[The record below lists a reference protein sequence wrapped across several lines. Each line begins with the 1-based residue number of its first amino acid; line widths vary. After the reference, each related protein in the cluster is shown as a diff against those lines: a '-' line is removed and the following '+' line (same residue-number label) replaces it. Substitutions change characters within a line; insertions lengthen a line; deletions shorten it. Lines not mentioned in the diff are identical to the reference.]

1 MMRLKFY
8 IFLKFLKDNIY
19 YLLFFVYLTIFTI
32 WIYILNYKYNETY
45 DTYIEKKEESIKE
58 LDNLLTKNI
67 EKKEENN
74 SIKEENL
81 VNIDNISQKELKDY
95 QNFTQDLLNQIQK
108 KEKELYDGSKINF
121 IYNPQIIETKLYN
134 NSWINAINQLI
145 NSNLFKD
152 KKLNFDL
159 ILNFQKDAIR
169 WKYKNKTIS
178 LYSLVD
184 IKDNELASVFVH
196 ELWHYIDI
204 NFLQKQVL
212 TDLSDKFYDISWQN
226 TYEIKAWLLK
236 TDFVSWYALTN
247 KYEDF
252 AESFLYYVLFNSD
265 FREKSLKSDLIKQKY
280 DFFSNYIFKQ
290 DEFKKTNFRIEFDLK
305 DYYWDITKINFS
317 LNNFLHYLKK

>member
-1 MMRLKFY
+1 MMRLKWYLFL
-8 IFLKFLKDNIY
+8 IFLKNNIY

-32 WIYILNYKYNETY
+32 WIYILNYKYNEPY
-45 DTYIEKKEESIKE
+45 NIYIEKKEENIKHLDDLSTKDIE
-58 LDNLLTKNI
+58 LNLK
-67 EKKEENN
+67 N
-74 SIKEENL
+74 SITKDNL
-81 VNIDNISQKELKDY
+81 VNIDSISKTELEDY
-95 QNFTQDLLNQIQK
+95 QNFTKDLLNKIEQ
-108 KEKELYDGSKINF
+108 KEKELYDQSKINF

-134 NSWINAINQLI
+134 NAWINAINTLI

-159 ILNFQKDAIR
+159 ILNFQKDAVR

-184 IKDNELASVFVH
+184 IKDNELLAVFIH
-196 ELWHYIDI
+196 ELGHYIDI
-204 NFLQKQVL
+204 DFLQKKVL
-212 TDLSDKFYDISWQN
+212 NDLSNNFYDISWED
-226 TYEIKAWLLK
+226 TYEIKAWLSK